1 MKVASLVLAI
11 LVTVVFCVYSGMMI
25 YKNVIFDRGC
35 EGRIKRAADANTIEL
50 ATKEMKAVV
59 AYAKANGLTEG
70 YTSILYRTPDE
81 DVEFWYRNLE
91 ASLQELKIIKTD
103 ATQLEKS
110 NVLIKLRETLLDH
123 GQSVKVTHPS
133 GISVFPYNIAYA
145 IWGWVSFLLAIVFWI
160 LFAVAC
166 SRYSR
171 Y

>member
-1 MKVASLVLAI
+1 MKVVSLVLAI
-11 LVTVVFCVYSGMMI
+11 LVTVVFCVYLGVVV
-25 YKNVIFDRGC
+25 YKDVIFDRGC

-50 ATKEMKAVV
+50 ATKEMEAVV

-70 YTSILYRTPDE
+70 YTSILYQTPDE
-81 DVEFWYRNLE
+81 DVRFWYSNLT
-91 ASLQELKIIKTD
+91 ASLQELKTVKPD

-123 GQSVKVTHPS
+123 GQKVSVTYPS
-133 GISVFPYNIAYA
+133 GIPVFPYNIAYA